1 MDILPYISFY
11 GSVHLR
17 ISFFCLLSILNFN
30 SVCILLNNLQ
40 PTILSNLS

>member
-17 ISFFCLLSILNFN
+17 ISFLFSFHSEFQFSLHFIK
-30 SVCILLNNLQ
+30 
-40 PTILSNLS
+40 